1 MTTHELIKA
10 YNDTG
15 RIAWYYPRLKRIS
28 LNGGRSMPEKE
39 GIIRIKECLNTSNS
53 TGLK

>member
-1 MTTHELIKA
+1 MVIQQLIKA

-28 LNGGRSMPEKE
+28 LNGGRSVPEKE
-39 GIIRIKECLNTSNS
+39 GIERIKDFLNTSNS